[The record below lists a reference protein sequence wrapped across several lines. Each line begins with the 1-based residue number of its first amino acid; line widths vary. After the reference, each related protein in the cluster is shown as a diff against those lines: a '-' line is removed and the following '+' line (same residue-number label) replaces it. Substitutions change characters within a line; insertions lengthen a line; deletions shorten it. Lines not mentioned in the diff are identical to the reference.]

1 MLLER
6 NHIFNVTPMRGVH
19 ANHVKFMLLRRS
31 LSRRT
36 AERPSLS
43 HWVAVGRILDLWIG
57 LMSSVG
63 QGESIVPPDSALLH
77 IHTTRAES
85 NKRRLRGI
93 NCLTWE
99 KRLIV
104 GRHRQ
109 TMLQLWELGCKLLL
123 LSCMR
128 MLTLRMSTG
137 WKYPCELVCRLVQ
150 PSGGYISTSSTIT
163 LPTGSD
169 ALTGW
174 ENWTHSIYKK
184 YKFPGVMFYLCRCFK
199 CRSSHSGE
207 PFSPCYAQLQSVNRC
222 SYLEGCPNSIAG
234 LMSLVDMQTYNLLIS
249 KTLICRTWDYCSI
262 LIPLKQGRCI

>member
-19 ANHVKFMLLRRS
+19 TNHFKFMLLRRS

-123 LSCMR
+123 LSCMQCWR
-128 MLTLRMSTG
+128 WECRQGGNIRVNLCVGSYSLR
-137 WKYPCELVCRLVQ
+137 
-150 PSGGYISTSSTIT
+150 GGTFLH
-163 LPTGSD
+163 LPP
-169 ALTGW
+169 LP
-174 ENWTHSIYKK
+174 
-184 YKFPGVMFYLCRCFK
+184 FPRVPM
-199 CRSSHSGE
+199 H
-207 PFSPCYAQLQSVNRC
+207 
-222 SYLEGCPNSIAG
+222 
-234 LMSLVDMQTYNLLIS
+234 
-249 KTLICRTWDYCSI
+249 
-262 LIPLKQGRCI
+262 